1 MYILN
6 LENVIKIWKNFYLK
20 LIESK
25 QDLLKNK
32 GIFCQKR
39 KKKRLAMK
47 LNKKLPDPSQAK
59 KQHKLFL

>member
-1 MYILN
+1 MN
-6 LENVIKIWKNFYLK
+6 LENVIKIWKNFYLQ
-20 LIESK
+20 LIKSK

-39 KKKRLAMK
+39 KKRLAIK
-47 LNKKLPDPSQAK
+47 LTKKLPDPSQAK